1 MFQTVLL
8 FLAQTQGVTANDQ
21 SVNGQAFNGQF
32 VDSLASP
39 DATSRSVHA
48 SADRT
53 GKAFTRMATR
63 IQPDPAPGWQLRTSG
78 QWSCLGSVAGNALG
92 FIAFMSGLGMV
103 LRMAEILLS

>member
-8 FLAQTQGVTANDQ
+8 FLAPAQGITANGQ
-21 SVNGQAFNGQF
+21 STNGQSANCPSTMGQP
-32 VDSLASP
+32 SLDVPSG
-39 DATSRSVHA
+39 TVHA
-48 SADRT
+48 SPDRT

-63 IQPDPAPGWQLRTSG
+63 IQPDPAPGWLLCTSG

-103 LRMAEILLS
+103 LRLAEILLS